1 MSRSSVWWRRP
12 VFAAGVVLVAVVAS
26 GSSRPAVRGLAVS
39 QDVATATPQPS
50 ASEPTP
56 PLSSATIT
64 SVTVGKTLTA
74 PSCPV
79 DGEQSPLAIEPPPSA
94 LVATLHERLADR
106 RFSGVALGA
115 SIWIE
120 GYGEVVDAQADL
132 PLLPASNQKL
142 LTALGALLT
151 LPRDGAFTTTVQAS
165 SPVVD
170 GTLEG
175 DLALVGGGD
184 PTLTRVGPNS
194 LDTLAAQVR
203 ALGITRVD
211 GAVLADESRHEEA
224 RAAEGWQDWQIPT
237 YAGPLSALM
246 VDDNRARADAA
257 YLADPA
263 TGNAQMF
270 VDALRRHGVTV
281 RRGVRS
287 GVVDVGAEILA
298 TTSSQPFGALVAEM
312 LDRSDN
318 EIAEML
324 VREVARRAIGVGS
337 TSVGAKVIED
347 AIERELCLQLDGHS
361 GDGSGLSRADLRS
374 ARTLRLLLQAAQR
387 SALWNAIDSALPV
400 GASSGTLANRFAGTA
415 AAGNVHAKTGSII
428 GGRALTGHLRTRGG
442 REVVFSILV
451 NGDAS
456 ADAQRAIDALVVA
469 LANDGS

>member
-1 MSRSSVWWRRP
+1 V
-12 VFAAGVVLVAVVAS
+12 
-26 GSSRPAVRGLAVS
+26 
-39 QDVATATPQPS
+39 
-50 ASEPTP
+50 
-56 PLSSATIT
+56 
-64 SVTVGKTLTA
+64 
-74 PSCPV
+74 
-79 DGEQSPLAIEPPPSA
+79 
-94 LVATLHERLADR
+94 
-106 RFSGVALGA
+106 
-115 SIWIE
+115 
-120 GYGEVVDAQADL
+120 
-132 PLLPASNQKL
+132 
-142 LTALGALLT
+142 
-151 LPRDGAFTTTVQAS
+151 FTTTVKTS

-170 GTLEG
+170 GRLDG

-194 LDTLAAQVR
+194 LDALAAQVR
-203 ALGITRVD
+203 ARGITRID
-211 GAVLADESRHEEA
+211 GAVVADESRHETA

-281 RRGVRS
+281 HRGVRP
-287 GVVDVGAEILA
+287 GVADVGAEILA
-298 TTSSQPFGALVAEM
+298 TTSSQPFGELVAEM

-337 TSVGAKVIED
+337 TSIGAKVVED
-347 AIERELCLQLDGHS
+347 AIEHELCVQLDGHS